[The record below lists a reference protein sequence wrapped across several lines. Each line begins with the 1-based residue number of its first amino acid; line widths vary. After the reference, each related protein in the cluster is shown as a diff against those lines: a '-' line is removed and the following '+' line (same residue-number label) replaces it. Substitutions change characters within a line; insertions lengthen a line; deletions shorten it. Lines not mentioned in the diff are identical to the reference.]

1 MSCKCYSK
9 SLHYHPTAKL
19 SKSFLNFRW
28 YSFTIRCR
36 TFSDCWTIICS
47 CSKESLFTTYF
58 VINYLSFIIRTKSL
72 IQPFYQGTIYNP
84 TIEQIRILL
93 KKLSSTSKSSLFLLF
108 RYYDCVY
115 QQYNQVSFSSF
126 YLLVTNKWNYTYTLW
141 RSWYFI
147 MYYSCPFIITVHERS
162 TRVICL
168 FVYILLDC
176 G

>member
-93 KKLSSTSKSSLFLLF
+93 KKLSSNVTLLF
-108 RYYDCVY
+108 VFPLKFF
-115 QQYNQVSFSSF
+115 SFLVCLAFSTLCFRSNCLPFTPETSSP
-126 YLLVTNKWNYTYTLW
+126 YEAKPW
-141 RSWYFI
+141 
-147 MYYSCPFIITVHERS
+147 
-162 TRVICL
+162 
-168 FVYILLDC
+168 
-176 G
+176 